1 MVKNFFALDLADDTL
16 RSFMLEVGRRFHFAP
31 RGVHAEV
38 EDANM
43 QTMHAELKRLSIW
56 PCRLCN
62 FVLVLVACLYSV
74 FSTQVQAATTTELL
88 IDQAELISLAGRR
101 SVQLPHVLEPQ
112 DYLPKGSRVRYRM
125 TVPLAQVPVSSLGI
139 FVPKISISGTL
150 YINGQ
155 YVTSCDLG
163 RLEDLRCL
171 HKPNLFN
178 TPASAWQ
185 VGDNMIEFEV
195 YANSRQPNGLSAV
208 RVGSLDDLYESSYRF
223 RHWIKIE
230 FLVGF
235 AWISAVFGFL
245 SLAVSL
251 ILRKESAYL
260 WFGLACLSHSLSLL
274 TLTVSRPLIHVELF
288 TWMVFTARL
297 VATPMAVLTM
307 LALFEK
313 LRKWMI
319 VALVGYAVSGLLVV
333 GLSGTY
339 RPIIVAFFLPVL
351 IAAIILLVVSIG
363 WALQS
368 RNPLKIMTI
377 GMALMLL
384 LSGSV
389 DWLRLSGRG
398 HFEGVFLFPYTYS
411 AMLITLGTLLFRN
424 LATSLK
430 RSREDRDQLERRA
443 NERMA
448 YEVTEH
454 IPVGT
459 YTLIQRPGGMRGQF
473 LFVSQRFLDLTGLD
487 RKSVLTDPATFLNI
501 LHVDDWREWH
511 QFIVRTAES
520 HEKFSGQFRIFPPGG
535 EMRWISTEAVPRSL
549 PDGATLYEGV
559 LVDQTDMIHA
569 KEESERAHRE
579 LQKQQIEQ
587 SRMIER
593 EQLLRDMHDGF
604 GSQLAGVRMMA
615 EKGRI
620 PPEQFPQFLREITA
634 DLHLVVD
641 TLGQLHITLEEALI
655 DMHHRLERRFSG
667 SGPKLH
673 WKTQLHD
680 LPLLPPRKILQ
691 ALRLVQEALNNAFK
705 HAHAN
710 NVWFLAQYDA
720 NHDVLTLSIRDDG
733 QGLLLPVARGRGLNN
748 MQYRAREIG
757 GEFQLLQSQPG
768 VEVVLRVPQISGLV
782 RTDQSSL

>member
-1 MVKNFFALDLADDTL
+1 MCSDH
-16 RSFMLEVGRRFHFAP
+16 G
-31 RGVHAEV
+31 GVEA
-38 EDANM
+38 ANM
-43 QTMHAELKRLSIW
+43 QSMHAEIKRLLTWSRCLRSLAVLSILW
-56 PCRLCN
+56 LGMAFCTL
-62 FVLVLVACLYSV
+62 
-74 FSTQVQAATTTELL
+74 VQASTTTDLF
-88 IDQAELISLAGRR
+88 IDRAELVSLTGRR
-101 SVQLPHVLEPQ
+101 MVELPHVLESQ
-112 DYLPKGSRVRYRM
+112 DFLPSGSRVRYQM
-125 TVPLAQVPVSSLGI
+125 TVRLAQVPEASLGI
-139 FVPKISISGTL
+139 FVSKISIAGSL
-150 YINGQ
+150 YLNGQ
-155 YVTSCDLG
+155 YISSCDQG

-171 HKPNLFN
+171 HKPNLFT
-178 TPASAWQ
+178 TPASAWR
-185 VGDNMIEFEV
+185 VGDNIVEFVV
-195 YANSRQPNGLSAV
+195 YANARQPNGLSPV
-208 RVGSLDDLYESSYRF
+208 SVGSIDELHESAYRL
-223 RHWIKIE
+223 RQWIKIE

-235 AWISAVFGFL
+235 AWISTVFGFL

-251 ILRKESAYL
+251 ILRKETAYL
-260 WFGLACLSHSLSLL
+260 WFGLACLSHSVSLL
-274 TLTVSRPLIHVELF
+274 NLTVSRPLIHIEVF

-307 LALFEK
+307 LALFDK
-313 LRKWMI
+313 LRRWMI
-319 VALVGYAVSGLLVV
+319 VVLVGFAVLGPLIV

-339 RPIIVAFFLPVL
+339 RPVLVAFFLPVL
-351 IAAIILLVVSIG
+351 LASVVLLVLSIG

-368 RNPLKIMTI
+368 RNPIKIMTI
-377 GMALMLL
+377 GMALLL
-384 LSGSV
+384 VLSGVV
-389 DWLRLSGRG
+389 DWLRLLGRG

-430 RSREDRDQLERRA
+430 RSREDRDQLERRS

-459 YTLIQRPGGMRGQF
+459 YTLIHRPGGMRGHF

-487 RKSVLTDPATFLNI
+487 RKSVLADPEPFLAI
-501 LHVDDWREWH
+501 LHVDDWRVWH
-511 QFIVRTAES
+511 QFISRTPES
-520 HEKFSGQFRIFPPGG
+520 HEKFSCEFRIFPPGG
-535 EMRWISTEAVPRSL
+535 QMRWISTEAVPRSL
-549 PDGATLYEGV
+549 PDGATVYEGV
-559 LVDQTDMIHA
+559 LVDQTDMILA
-569 KEESERAHRE
+569 KEESERVRRE

-641 TLGQLHITLEEALI
+641 TLGQLNITLEDALI
-655 DMHHRLERRFSG
+655 DMHHRLERRFTG

-673 WKTQLHD
+673 WKTRLTS
-680 LPLLPPRKILQ
+680 LPSLPPRKILQ

-705 HAHAN
+705 HAHAR
-710 NVWFLAQYDA
+710 NVWFLAQYDVQ
-720 NHDVLTLSIRDDG
+720 NDVLTLSVRDDG
-733 QGLLLPVARGRGLNN
+733 QGLLLPAARGRGLNN

-757 GEFQLLQSQPG
+757 GEFQLLACQPG
-768 VEVVLRVPQISGLV
+768 VEVLLRVPNVSGLV
-782 RTDQSSL
+782 